1 MLLLRTHVRGKVEIV
16 SAEAPV
22 GGALIV
28 IDDDGP
34 DIHGGV
40 SGE

>member
-1 MLLLRTHVRGKVEIV
+1 M

-40 SGE
+40 GGVSDERY